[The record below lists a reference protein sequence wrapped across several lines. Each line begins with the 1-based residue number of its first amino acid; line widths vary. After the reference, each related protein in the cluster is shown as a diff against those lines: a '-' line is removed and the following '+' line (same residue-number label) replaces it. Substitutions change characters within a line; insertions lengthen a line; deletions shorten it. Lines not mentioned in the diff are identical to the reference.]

1 MVAALAVFFGPL
13 VARANTQRQIQVT
26 AREAWMR
33 EFREHVAQ
41 FIAGTANTDHVTA
54 GTREAG
60 EVHAD
65 GDARAT
71 RLVIG
76 ELVENVRAT
85 QSSTSAVRLLIA
97 EKGAQY
103 VEFVEVMNRLH
114 AVALAA
120 SRSPI
125 CPSGFCSRES
135 VRSKCRGGHLAART
149 RCHGRRP
156 RRLA

>member
-1 MVAALAVFFGPL
+1 MTNKTINLMPGETL
-13 VARANTQRQIQVT
+13 T

-41 FIAGTANTDHVTA
+41 FVAGTANTDHVTA
-54 GTREAG
+54 GTRAAG

-76 ELVENVRAT
+76 ELVENLRAT
-85 QSSTSAVRLLIA
+85 QSSASAVRLLIA

-103 VEFVEVMNRLH
+103 AEFVEVMNRL
-114 AVALAA
+114 ARSGLGLREALPAICSGRTGSRIAPEGVAERSLGLPTGVAGCPAA
-120 SRSPI
+120 DRVRI
-125 CPSGFCSRES
+125 APSGSW
-135 VRSKCRGGHLAART
+135 
-149 RCHGRRP
+149 
-156 RRLA
+156 